1 MTRECLGRRIESL
14 DKLTSELA
22 AWNDSYSRD
31 PSPINWQF
39 QTDDSRI
46 KLRKLYPDIERIRE
60 ERDARVAAKFSDTDA
75 NQIA

>member
-22 AWNDSYSRD
+22 VWNDSYNRD

-39 QTDDSRI
+39 QTDDSRV

-60 ERDARVAAKFSDTDA
+60 ERDARVAAKALGTDID
-75 NQIA
+75 QIA